1 MVTTAVVET
10 SKGSVA
16 SSHGSGTSAKLAL
29 EEGLEGVAPRAPSQ
43 AELVELH
50 HRHGNL
56 FTATSHIITAIIGAG
71 VLGLSYSLAW
81 MGWPAGIACICGF
94 YAVTLLTSMLLAK
107 TYEVGGHKHRR
118 YTDAVRDILG
128 HRAEVA
134 LFVLQHA
141 NLVLVGI
148 AYTIAAGKSAEAVM
162 RTATDTVESESNI
175 WQEVLV
181 FGGIQLF
188 FSQLPDLD
196 AAWWSSVIG
205 AAMSIGYSAVALGL
219 CSAKASN
226 GHGTIGGI
234 PGTSTSDKVF
244 HVFQALGNFA
254 FAYNF
259 STVLLEIQ
267 DTLREPPKAEKTM
280 GRAIHISVAT
290 TFVFYL
296 SIAVTGYLALGDN
309 TFYMVDDI
317 LTSPNIGPAWVIIF
331 ANCMVFVHMI
341 SAYQVFSQP
350 VFVTCEGAL
359 CKWFP
364 NSVGAMN
371 KRVLSLLLRSIY
383 VGFTTLVSCVL
394 PFFASIVGLIGAM
407 VFWPC
412 AVLFPI
418 LMYTK
423 VRQVSRRM
431 WYLLHSINVVM
442 FVISAV
448 AVVGSLQSIV
458 VSASGYTFF

>member
-148 AYTIAAGKSAEAVM
+148 AYTIAAGKSAE
-162 RTATDTVESESNI
+162 
-175 WQEVLV
+175 
-181 FGGIQLF
+181 
-188 FSQLPDLD
+188 
-196 AAWWSSVIG
+196 WSSVIG

-267 DTLREPPKAEKTM
+267 DTLREPPKAEK
-280 GRAIHISVAT
+280 
-290 TFVFYL
+290 
-296 SIAVTGYLALGDN
+296 
-309 TFYMVDDI
+309 VDDI

-371 KRVLSLLLRSIY
+371 KRVLSLLLRSISRRAVRCARPHLSARLGAAD